1 MSTLEPVP
9 DKARKSILIVEDD
22 SGTQLLL
29 ATLTKR
35 NGLEP
40 LVSSNGKDAMEL
52 LKART
57 FDLIILDLMMPG
69 ASGFDVL
76 AFLQSETR
84 SERVIVCTAAG
95 PSSIAGIDSTYVRAV
110 IRKPF
115 DIDEFA
121 ATVAEALKESE

>member
-1 MSTLEPVP
+1 MSQP
-9 DKARKSILIVEDD
+9 DRKTILIVEDD

-29 ATLTKR
+29 ATLTRR

-40 LVSSNGKDAMEL
+40 LVASNGKEAMDL
-52 LKART
+52 LKQRT

-76 AFLQSETR
+76 GFLESETR
-84 SERVIVCTAAG
+84 TERVIVCTAAG
-95 PSSIAGIDSTYVRAV
+95 PHSIAGIESAAVTAV

-121 ATVAEALKESE
+121 ATVAEALWSPT